1 MDMLESYSY
10 KAEMKFPIVE
20 CKIVE
25 KDYTSKEY
33 NRVRYDHWKRVSL
46 QLYKMNMEIKASGGT
61 EHFNGVMECF
71 CQT

>member
-46 QLYKMNMEIKASGGT
+46 
-61 EHFNGVMECF
+61 
-71 CQT
+71 